1 MNAKEYLSQARLL
14 DRQIDSKIQQ
24 IEELNRL
31 TTNCTATLTGMP
43 GNPNHGGSAMADA
56 VDRIVDLE
64 REINRD
70 IDRLVDLRREIMAAI
85 RSVDNSKYRLVL
97 EKRYL
102 CFRTWEQIAADTG
115 YNARHLYRIHEEA
128 LKKVR
133 IPKQVT
139 ECQQISP

>member
-31 TTNCTATLTGMP
+31 TTNCTATLTGIP
-43 GNPNHGGSAMADA
+43 GAPRRGGSVMADA

-70 IDRLVDLRREIMAAI
+70 IDRLVDLKREIMAAI
-85 RSVDNSKYRLVL
+85 RTVDNGKYQMVL

-102 CFRTWEQIAADTG
+102 CYRTWEQIAADTG
-115 YNARHLYRIHEEA
+115 YNVRHLYRIHGEA
-128 LKKVR
+128 LRHHR
-133 IPKQVT
+133 IMPP
-139 ECQQISP
+139 QIIHER

>member
-1 MNAKEYLSQARLL
+1 MNAKEYLSRARLL

-31 TTNCTATLTGMP
+31 TTNCTATLTGIP
-43 GNPNHGGSAMADA
+43 GAPRRGGSVMADA

-70 IDRLVDLRREIMAAI
+70 IDRLVDLKREIMAAI

-102 CFRTWEQIAADTG
+102 CYRTWEQIAADTG
-115 YNARHLYRIHEEA
+115 YNVRYLYRIHGEA

-133 IPKQVT
+133 IPET
-139 ECQQISP
+139 SH

>member
-1 MNAKEYLSQARLL
+1 MNAKEYLSRARLL

-31 TTNCTATLTGMP
+31 TTNCTATLTGIP
-43 GNPNHGGSAMADA
+43 GAPRRGGSVMADA

-70 IDRLVDLRREIMAAI
+70 IDRLVDLKREIMAAI

-102 CFRTWEQIAADTG
+102 CYRTWEQIAADTG
-115 YNARHLYRIHEEA
+115 YNVRYLYRIHGEA
-128 LKKVR
+128 LKKVQ
-133 IPKQVT
+133 IPKT
-139 ECQQISP
+139 SH

>member
-1 MNAKEYLSQARLL
+1 MNAKEYLSRARLL

-31 TTNCTATLTGMP
+31 TTNCTATLTGIP
-43 GNPNHGGSAMADA
+43 GAPRRGGSVMADA

-70 IDRLVDLRREIMAAI
+70 IDRLVDLKREIMAAI

-102 CFRTWEQIAADTG
+102 CYRTWEQIAADTG
-115 YNARHLYRIHEEA
+115 YNVRNLYRIHGEA

-133 IPKQVT
+133 IPET
-139 ECQQISP
+139 SH